1 MSLLKALILG
11 LVQGLTEFLPVS
23 SSGHLVFVNYLLHVE
38 SSSIAFEVSVHFGTL
53 LAVIVYFRQDLA
65 RVIVE
70 FFRGGE
76 GRRTGWMLILASVP
90 TAIIGLAF
98 KDTFESLFQSPR
110 SAATGLLVTSILLF
124 FAERVRRGERP
135 LGKVR
140 IFDALLVGTMQG
152 MAIVPG
158 ISRSGSTISAGLFS
172 GLSRD
177 TAARFSFLLSI
188 PAIVGAGLVEAK
200 DMVDLS
206 ANFAGPAIVGTLAA
220 AVSGYLAIG
229 MLMAVLRKGKLY
241 GFSIYTAIVGVLG
254 LLLLPS

>member
-23 SSGHLVFVNYLLHVE
+23 SSGHLVFAQHLLHVSE
-38 SSSIAFEVSVHFGTL
+38 NNIAFDVSVHLGTL

-65 RVIVE
+65 NVIVQ

-90 TAIIGLAF
+90 TAIIGFAF
-98 KDTFESLFQSPR
+98 KDTFEALFQSPR
-110 SAATGLLVTSILLF
+110 SAAIGLIATSILLF

-140 IFDALLVGTMQG
+140 TFDALLVGTMQG
-152 MAIVPG
+152 LAIIPG
-158 ISRSGSTISAGLFS
+158 VSRSGSTITAGLFS

-188 PAIVGAGLVEAK
+188 PAIVGASLLEAK
-200 DMVDLS
+200 DMVELS
-206 ANFAGPAIVGTLAA
+206 ANLAGPAIVGTIAA
-220 AVSGYLAIG
+220 AISGYFAIG
-229 MLMAVLRKGKLY
+229 ILMAVLRKGKLY
-241 GFSIYTAIVGVLG
+241 GFSAYTLIVGLLG
-254 LLLLPS
+254 LLLLPA

>member
-1 MSLLKALILG
+1 VSVLKAFVLG

-23 SSGHLVFVNYLLHVE
+23 SSGHLVLADYLLHVK
-38 SSSIAFEVSVHFGTL
+38 SGNIAFEVSVHLGTL
-53 LAVIVYFRQDLA
+53 LAVIVYFRRDLA

-90 TAIIGLAF
+90 TAIIGFAF

-110 SAATGLLVTSILLF
+110 SAAAGLLVTSILLF
-124 FAERVRRGERP
+124 FAERVHGGQRS
-135 LGKVR
+135 LGRVR
-140 IFDALLVGTMQG
+140 TFDALLIGTMQG
-152 MAIVPG
+152 LAIIPG

-188 PAIVGAGLVEAK
+188 PAIIGAGLLEAK
-200 DMVDLS
+200 DLTDLG
-206 ANFAGPAIVGTLAA
+206 ANFAGPALVGTLTA

-229 MLMAVLRKGKLY
+229 ILMAVLRRGKLY
-241 GFSIYTAIVGVLG
+241 GFSAYTAIVGVLG
-254 LLLLPS
+254 LLLLPA